1 MENRINHIIARVLS
15 GESSSDDILSLS
27 EWLNENEKN
36 RDEFRRL
43 KNYWDADVAFKHSV
57 APAFSADK
65 LQQKIN
71 VQRRQT
77 ARRQLWRNAIP
88 LIAAACLLFIFSTA
102 LFLYNTNDRISEHY
116 TLLTDEHTSNFT
128 LEDGTVI
135 TLNKNSRLSYSDKYG
150 KDNRNVKLEGEA
162 YFKVTKNKAR
172 PFVVKSQGQEI
183 KVLGSSFNDKQRVV
197 SMQGEAYF
205 EVAKDPSKPFQVEM
219 NGASITVLG
228 THFNVKA
235 DAESD
240 DITATLVEGSIRF
253 EGAKQ
258 NIVMTPNQ
266 QLTFNR
272 STNKVDVKEID
283 TDTFTAWKD
292 GLLKYKSIPF
302 TELIENLKD
311 IYQVEIRIDDERL
324 ADPSI
329 TVSGTFNQKQ
339 SIEQILKV
347 ISHSLPIRW
356 TNKTG
361 NYHIQHAH

>member
-128 LEDGTVI
+128 MEDGTII

-150 KDNRNVKLEGEA
+150 KDSRNVKLE
-162 YFKVTKNKAR
+162 
-172 PFVVKSQGQEI
+172 
-183 KVLGSSFNDKQRVV
+183 
-197 SMQGEAYF
+197 GEAYF

-258 NIVMTPNQ
+258 NIVM
-266 QLTFNR
+266 
-272 STNKVDVKEID
+272 
-283 TDTFTAWKD
+283 TAWKD